1 MQVTDFMEMDIPK
14 LYRLVDFS
22 PSIILVRKGLDKS
35 LVRGQNIAVNEIEV
49 PASLSE
55 QDIDALA
62 IDYIG
67 IIPSREFYEEF
78 SQTTF
83 WQRQK
88 FVMDSMPASGT
99 YYLMVGSK
107 EQNGKYGLA
116 IGEIE
121 EIVQLNLSLFCQLHG
136 FK

>member
-1 MQVTDFMEMDIPK
+1 
-14 LYRLVDFS
+14 L
-22 PSIILVRKGLDKS
+22 G
-35 LVRGQNIAVNEIEV
+35 RGQNIAVNEIEV
-49 PASLSE
+49 LASLSE
-55 QDIDALA
+55 QDVDALA
-62 IDYIG
+62 IDYVG

-99 YYLMVGSK
+99 YYLMVASK
-107 EQNGKYGLA
+107 EQNGKYALA

-121 EIVQLNLSLFCQLHG
+121 ELGPAEFVSILPVAWFQIKF
-136 FK
+136 FFEDYTA